1 MNQLPDQFE
10 VFNLLLKTRRYS
22 LLREGIAYGVAV
34 LCLATAVLAWSRP
47 LPVVVKSDRPDED
60 TYLVEANHDTSV
72 RAIDAKKFFHTK
84 AILMN
89 GWASP
94 TVLKDLFEASTVMTP
109 KYREK
114 YLAYVNEKV
123 AVDPAIDPSG
133 QTERA
138 SIWAGQSIDNQ
149 LMLDWKE
156 TECKPNEGRW
166 NCRTTGTLVV
176 RSLNNPAA
184 AQSLSVEL
192 RANLVEVP
200 VTEGTIDGLL
210 IDSFELIKGK
220 V

>member
-10 VFNLLLKTRRYS
+10 VFNLLLKNRRHTM
-22 LLREGIAYGVAV
+22 LREAIAYGVAV
-34 LCLATAVLAWSRP
+34 LCLATAILAWSRP

-60 TYLVEANHDTSV
+60 TYLVEANHDTVV
-72 RAIDAKKFFHTK
+72 RSIDAKKFFHKT

-89 GWASP
+89 GWSSP

-109 KYREK
+109 KCREK
-114 YLAYVNEKV
+114 FLASVNEKV

-133 QTERA
+133 QLEKA
-138 SIWAGQSIDNQ
+138 SVWASQAIDNQ
-149 LMLDWKE
+149 LTLDWKE
-156 TECKPNEGRW
+156 TECRPAESRW

-176 RSLNNPAA
+176 RSLNNPSA

-200 VTEGTIDGLL
+200 TTESTIDGLL

>member
-10 VFNLLLKTRRYS
+10 VFNLLLKNRRHTM
-22 LLREGIAYGVAV
+22 LREAIAYGVAV

-47 LPVVVKSDRPDED
+47 IPVVVKSDRPDED
-60 TYLVEANHDTSV
+60 TYLVEANHDTTV
-72 RAIDAKKFFHTK
+72 RAIDAKKFFHKK

-89 GWASP
+89 GWSSS

-123 AVDPAIDPSG
+123 AVEPAIDVSG
-133 QTERA
+133 QLEKVSVWA
-138 SIWAGQSIDNQ
+138 SQSIDNQ
-149 LMLDWKE
+149 LTLDWKE
-156 TECKPNEGRW
+156 TECKSAESRW
-166 NCRTTGTLVV
+166 SCWTTGTLVV
-176 RSLNNPAA
+176 RSLNNSAST
-184 AQSLSVEL
+184 QSLSVEL
-192 RANLVEVP
+192 RASLVEVP
-200 VTEGTIDGLL
+200 ITENTIDGLL